1 MKDLDKFF
9 TSYKDLFAT
18 KTEIIALWRR
28 KQPYFLVD
36 YVNKKRALQTVK
48 KHKLRKERKQSKRFL
63 SMPHMC
69 QLE

>member
-18 KTEIIALWRR
+18 KTEIITLWRR
-28 KQPYFLVD
+28 KQPYSYFLVD

-48 KHKLRKERKQSKRFL
+48 KHKLRKERKRSKRFFI
-63 SMPHMC
+63 
-69 QLE
+69 